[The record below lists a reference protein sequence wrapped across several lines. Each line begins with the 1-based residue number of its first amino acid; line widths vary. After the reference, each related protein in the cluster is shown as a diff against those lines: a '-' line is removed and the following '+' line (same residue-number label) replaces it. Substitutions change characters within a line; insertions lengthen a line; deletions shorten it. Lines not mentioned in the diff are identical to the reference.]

1 MLILLR
7 KKHLSVNREIDDIY
21 HMNAVEK
28 LSNSISSKRAD
39 YIFIIGSPILAFLAI
54 ALFCEP
60 RFKNGNFLYNPQT
73 PHWLI
78 IAALLLTKSHILLVF
93 LRSHFNKNIY
103 KRFPLRFTI
112 IPILL
117 LMAMWVSPLFL
128 GMMGFIALYWDEWH
142 SLMQTFGF
150 GRIYDAKLGND
161 PEVGRKLDIG
171 MCFVLGLLPHVILLT
186 FIPETIRTEG
196 LYRFMDI
203 DREIA
208 IKYGDYFSATRFPL
222 IGFGVGYVIYY
233 FYRYQ
238 LLIKNGY
245 KFSKEKLA
253 LFFSTGISA
262 ILIASFYSV
271 ADAAYFGNIYHAIQ
285 YYFIVYMSE
294 GVLITKRIK
303 AKEEIERSQLIF
315 YFGMVLI
322 VCIILAALRIKSE
335 EFGVIVPFWLLTSLM
350 HFWYDGFIWSVRKQD
365 I

>member
-1 MLILLR
+1 
-7 KKHLSVNREIDDIY
+7 
-21 HMNAVEK
+21 MNVVEK
-28 LSNSISSKRAD
+28 ASNYISSKRTD
-39 YIFIIGSPILAFLAI
+39 YIFIIGSPILALLVIAI
-54 ALFCEP
+54 FCEP

-93 LRSHFNKNIY
+93 LRSHSNKNIY

-117 LMAMWVSPLFL
+117 LMALWVSPLFM
-128 GMMGFIALYWDEWH
+128 GIMGFIALYWDEWH

-161 PEVGRKLDIG
+161 PEIGRKLDIG

-196 LYRFMDI
+196 LYQFMDI
-203 DREIA
+203 DRDIA
-208 IKYGDYFSATRFPL
+208 IKYGDFFSATRFPL
-222 IGFGVGYVIYY
+222 IGLGVGYIIFY

-238 LLIKNGY
+238 SLIKNGY
-245 KFSKEKLA
+245 KFSQEKLGL
-253 LFFSTGISA
+253 LFMTGLSA

-294 GVLITKRIK
+294 GSLLTKRITG
-303 AKEEIERSQLIF
+303 KEVIEKNVKIF
-315 YFGMVLI
+315 YFLIILI

-335 EFGVIVPFWLLTSLM
+335 GIEFIGAFWLLTSLM
-350 HFWYDGFIWSVRKQD
+350 HFWYDGFIWSVRRRDVISDGIK
-365 I
+365 

>member
-1 MLILLR
+1 
-7 KKHLSVNREIDDIY
+7 
-21 HMNAVEK
+21 
-28 LSNSISSKRAD
+28 
-39 YIFIIGSPILAFLAI
+39 
-54 ALFCEP
+54 
-60 RFKNGNFLYNPQT
+60 
-73 PHWLI
+73 
-78 IAALLLTKSHILLVF
+78 
-93 LRSHFNKNIY
+93 
-103 KRFPLRFTI
+103 
-112 IPILL
+112 
-117 LMAMWVSPLFL
+117 MWVSPLFF

-203 DREIA
+203 ERDIA

-222 IGFGVGYVIYY
+222 IGLWVGYVIYY

-238 LLIKNGY
+238 SHIKNGY

-253 LFFSTGISA
+253 LLFSTGISA

-315 YFGMVLI
+315 YFGMILI
-322 VCIILAALRIKSE
+322 VFIILAALRIKSE
-335 EFGVIVPFWLLTSLM
+335 GFEYIGAFWLLTSLM
-350 HFWYDGFIWSVRKQD
+350 HFWYDGFIWSVRRRD
-365 I
+365 VY